1 MRKIIYALQKNISLF
16 ILNLSL
22 KANFYTLSAFILWLN
37 IHKLKKIKHK
47 KNNLKRILYFSKSGG
62 NHDLIEAFRNY
73 KNSHKNN
80 IILYWIPRSYIKKIY
95 LHYFKKNYKKD
106 YFTKLTSSDEILKKD
121 LYISHCILIFKVLNK
136 FIKLDGLISFN
147 IFYFAEKYLE
157 ELSLKLN
164 LKFIVLHKESALS
177 PKEEKYFTIGYKKY
191 NDKSLATKIS
201 VYSESQKKVLIK
213 SKIATKNQIVV
224 NGCARSDYAFKL
236 RSLKPEENNI
246 VYFLIEKN
254 RFSTTKFQKK
264 MNITKSNWVTLHNQ
278 TLNYLIE
285 YAKTHPQ
292 IEVILKGKTGV
303 HSQNEF
309 KNQIL
314 PKNIK
319 YIYGGTGEKL
329 LKHSKI
335 VIGFNSTI
343 VFEAI
348 ASNRNVIIPN
358 FNLENTRKKGLVHQI
373 YNKKNLTSSKK
384 DFFKKLDLYLKSKY
398 RNKPLAPKDKLTLN
412 YYLGNTDGKSG
423 QRLKNLILETI

>member
-1 MRKIIYALQKNISLF
+1 MRKIIYALQKKISLF

-22 KANFYTLSAFILWLN
+22 KVNFHTLSAFILWLN
-37 IHKLKKIKHK
+37 IHKLKIIKHK
-47 KNNLKRILYFSKSGG
+47 KNNLKRILYFSKSAG
-62 NHDLIEAFRNY
+62 NHDLIEAFTNY

-80 IILYWIPRSYIKKIY
+80 IIFYWIPRSYIKKIY
-95 LHYFKKNYKKD
+95 FHHFKKNYKED
-106 YFTKLTSSDEILKKD
+106 YFTKLTGSGEILKKD
-121 LYISHCILIFKVLNK
+121 SYISHCILIFKILNK
-136 FIKLDGLISFN
+136 FLKLDGLISFN

-164 LKFIVLHKESALS
+164 LKFIVLQKESALS
-177 PKEEKYFTIGYKKY
+177 PKEEKYFTKGYKKY
-191 NDKSLATKIS
+191 NDKSLATKIA
-201 VYSESQKKVLIK
+201 VYSDSQKNILIK

-224 NGCARSDYAFKL
+224 CGCARSDFAFKL
-236 RSLKPEENNI
+236 RSLKPVENNI
-246 VYFLIEKN
+246 VYYLIETN
-254 RFSTTKFQKK
+254 RFLTSNFQKK
-264 MNITKSNWVTLHNQ
+264 LNISKSNWATLHNQ

-285 YAKTHPQ
+285 YAKTHPE
-292 IEVILKGKTGV
+292 INVFLKGKTGV

-329 LKHSKI
+329 LKQSKI

-343 VFEAI
+343 IFEAI

-358 FNLENTRKKGLVHQI
+358 FNSENTKKKGLVHQI
-373 YNKKNLTSSKK
+373 YNQKNLTSSKK

-398 RNKPLAPKDKLTLN
+398 KNKPIESKDKLTLN

-423 QRLKNLILETI
+423 QRLRNLILETI